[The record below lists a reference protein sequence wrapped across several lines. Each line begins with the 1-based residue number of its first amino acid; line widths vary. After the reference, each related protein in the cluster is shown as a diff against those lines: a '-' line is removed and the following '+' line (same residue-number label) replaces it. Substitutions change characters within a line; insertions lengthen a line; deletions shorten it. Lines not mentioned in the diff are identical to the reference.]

1 MSLTDLTWLALAAYG
16 LHILEEYTF
25 DWRNWARNVL
35 TLPVEWDHF
44 YVTNALVVVLGA
56 VAAEL
61 AATQPMLALAFPA
74 VMLINA
80 TFFHVG
86 PFVVTRGRFSPGLIT
101 AVILFYPIGIAC
113 FRRVAAD
120 GHLDSGTLAGALA
133 LGAALMAA
141 PVVML
146 KAKDRLYF
154 RQDRPLKR

>member
-1 MSLTDLTWLALAAYG
+1 MTLTDLGWLGLGAYG

-25 DWRNWARNVL
+25 DWRNCARNVL

-44 YVTNALVVVLGA
+44 YVTNALVIVLGA

-61 AATQPMLALAFPA
+61 AASQPMLALAFPA

-86 PFVVTRGRFSPGLIT
+86 PFLVTRGRFSPGLIT
-101 AVILFYPIGIAC
+101 AVVLFYPIGIAC
-113 FRRVAAD
+113 FRRAAAD
-120 GHLDSGTLAGALA
+120 GHLGGGTLAGALL

-141 PVVML
+141 PVVLL
-146 KAKDRLYF
+146 KLKDRAYF
-154 RQDRPLKR
+154 RQDRPLKS

>member
-61 AATQPMLALAFPA
+61 AATQPMLTLAFPA

-86 PFVVTRGRFSPGLIT
+86 PFLVTRGRFSPGLIT

-133 LGAALMAA
+133 LGAVLMAA

>member
-1 MSLTDLTWLALAAYG
+1 MSLTDLMWLALAAYG

-44 YVTNALVVVLGA
+44 YVTNALVIVLGA

-74 VMLINA
+74 LMLINA

-86 PFVVTRGRFSPGLIT
+86 PFLVTRGRFSPGLIT
-101 AVILFYPIGIAC
+101 AVVLFYPIGLAC
-113 FRRVAAD
+113 FRRAAQD
-120 GHLDSGTLAGALA
+120 GHLSGGTLAGALL

-141 PVVML
+141 PVLML
-146 KAKDRLYF
+146 KLKDRAYF

>member
-1 MSLTDLTWLALAAYG
+1 MTLTDLTWLALAAYG

-35 TLPVEWDHF
+35 ALPVEWDHF
-44 YVTNALVVVLGA
+44 YVTNALVIVLGA

-86 PFVVTRGRFSPGLIT
+86 PFLVTRGRFSPGLIT
-101 AVILFYPIGIAC
+101 AVALFYPVGIAC
-113 FRRVAAD
+113 FRRAAVD
-120 GHLDSGTLAGALA
+120 GHLDGATLAGASI

-141 PVVML
+141 PVVLL
-146 KAKDRLYF
+146 KLKDRVYF
-154 RQDRPLKR
+154 RQDRPLQH

>member
-86 PFVVTRGRFSPGLIT
+86 PFLVTRGRFSPGLIT

-133 LGAALMAA
+133 LGAVLMAA

-154 RQDRPLKR
+154 RQGRPLKR

>member
-35 TLPVEWDHF
+35 ALPVEWEHF
-44 YVTNALVVVLGA
+44 YVTNALVIVLGA

-74 VMLINA
+74 LMLINA

-86 PFVVTRGRFSPGLIT
+86 PFTVTRGRFSPGLIT

-113 FRRVAAD
+113 FRRAASD

-141 PVVML
+141 PVLML